1 MSCLKGILHKQYY
14 TLFTCNFRMEKL
26 NIRKISCLAKLVGAM
41 VLIAGAFVATLYE
54 GPPLLNRPVSLHTH
68 QLSIIGEHTR
78 WILGGSFLAVDC
90 VMASSWAIIQV

>member
-1 MSCLKGILHKQYY
+1 
-14 TLFTCNFRMEKL
+14 MEKL